1 MKLILRNLLMFLM
14 LTLSMSGLDTFA
26 QTENRHK
33 SRLDIKPKTKTAP
46 VLFKKSTFS
55 FFQPSFL
62 SLDRGIN
69 YQRSK
74 VINQYFTNSFLLQP
88 IKNQVVKP
96 ESLAVQSVAF
106 SAEKESKLEEFISSE
121 DRLFSSDKLMVSNIY
136 PNPADDHADIDYV
149 IASSVG
155 ETKITFYNV
164 LGNEMKEELLD
175 KDQRKVRVS
184 TREWNNGIYLY
195 QLSSEGK
202 SLVTKKLLV
211 RHQ

>member
-1 MKLILRNLLMFLM
+1 MFMM
-14 LTLSMSGLDTFA
+14 LTITMSGLNTFA
-26 QTENRHK
+26 QTDSRHK
-33 SRLDIKPKTKTAP
+33 SRLDIKPKTKTTSSS
-46 VLFKKSTFS
+46 VLFKKTSFS
-55 FFQPSFL
+55 FFQPTFL
-62 SLDRGIN
+62 SLDRNIN
-69 YQRSK
+69 YQRST

-88 IKNQVVKP
+88 IKNQVVKS
-96 ESLAVQSVAF
+96 ESLAVQSAVAVV
-106 SAEKESKLEEFISSE
+106 EKENKLEEFISSE
-121 DRLFSSDKLMVSNIY
+121 DRLFSSDKLTVSNIY
-136 PNPADDHADIDYV
+136 PNPADDHADVDYI

-164 LGNEMKEELLD
+164 LGNEMKEEILD
-175 KDQRKVRVS
+175 KDQRKMRVS